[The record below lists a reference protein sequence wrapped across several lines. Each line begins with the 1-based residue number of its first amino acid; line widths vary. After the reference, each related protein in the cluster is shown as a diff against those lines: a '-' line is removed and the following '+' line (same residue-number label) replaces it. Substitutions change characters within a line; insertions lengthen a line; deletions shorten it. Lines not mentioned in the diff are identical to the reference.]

1 MFKNISPE
9 AMNKII
15 ATMELT
21 YASQDEDL
29 VTQGDAAYD
38 WMCIIKG
45 TAVVLQNGNELCKFG
60 PLSMLGEAALVTD
73 DEIHFRGATVRVT
86 SKTCTCLVLHR
97 NDYVR
102 LLKSGILDQ
111 SAHEH
116 AEKIARQHSEK
127 DTARNVTSLMIK
139 RSRTKVAPTLLARK
153 QMKENSA
160 ENLRKIRKQFGAG
173 SKEYTKAAIKSQM
186 AAIL

>member
-60 PLSMLGEAALVTD
+60 PLSTLGEAALVTD

-86 SKTCTCLVLHR
+86 SKSCTCLVLHR
-97 NDYVR
+97 NEYVR

-111 SAHEH
+111 SARKH
-116 AEKIARQHSEK
+116 AEKLARQYTER
-127 DTARNVTSLMIK
+127 DTTSNVTSIMK